1 MLYIILYIVI
11 SLLCISYFSSYK
23 PLGTGK
29 VAVIIATLA
38 VIVGFSDML
47 GGYDRYIYGELF
59 DRNADLIRAGGPF
72 INPDSPIM
80 GYHSELAYV
89 FWNSFVAY
97 ITPNRYIYILFT
109 TIFIYTLLFISF
121 RKMFMEYPISI
132 LLFMGLWFFFTFTYL
147 RQAMAAGCTWL
158 GYRYVIKR
166 DLIRFL
172 IVGFIAYKFH
182 NSAIIYF
189 LFYFMPQKKWD
200 KKVII
205 IVLVLLL
212 IIGASGLPMSL
223 YNVYGDAADSQR
235 SMSYADDHPG
245 FRYDYLF
252 EVVILMYFIFNRYDK
267 IPEDREH
274 ITYLN
279 AALMFCFIL
288 FAFIQSSNSGRQSW
302 YYIMGM
308 IYTLSFLATQGEGFD
323 QYAKMLYLVAT
334 LLFLRFVFNWGIL
347 ISPYKTFL
355 TKGHR
360 QNDPVFQSFEY
371 DEKYDDN
378 KFYRPAFEIK
388 MP

>member
-59 DRNADLIRAGGPF
+59 DRNADLIRAGGSF

-80 GYHSELAYV
+80 GYHKEIAYV

-205 IVLVLLL
+205 IVLVLLS
-212 IIGASGLPMSL
+212 IIGASGLSMSL
-223 YNVYGDAADSQR
+223 YNIYGDAADSQR

-245 FRYDYLF
+245 LRYD
-252 EVVILMYFIFNRYDK
+252 
-267 IPEDREH
+267 
-274 ITYLN
+274 
-279 AALMFCFIL
+279 
-288 FAFIQSSNSGRQSW
+288 
-302 YYIMGM
+302 
-308 IYTLSFLATQGEGFD
+308 
-323 QYAKMLYLVAT
+323 
-334 LLFLRFVFNWGIL
+334 
-347 ISPYKTFL
+347 
-355 TKGHR
+355 
-360 QNDPVFQSFEY
+360 
-371 DEKYDDN
+371 
-378 KFYRPAFEIK
+378 
-388 MP
+388 

>member
-59 DRNADLIRAGGPF
+59 DRNADLIRAGGSF

-80 GYHSELAYV
+80 GYHKEIAYV

-121 RKMFMEYPISI
+121 RKMFMEYPVSI

-166 DLIRFL
+166 DLIRF
-172 IVGFIAYKFH
+172 
-182 NSAIIYF
+182 
-189 LFYFMPQKKWD
+189 
-200 KKVII
+200 
-205 IVLVLLL
+205 
-212 IIGASGLPMSL
+212 
-223 YNVYGDAADSQR
+223 
-235 SMSYADDHPG
+235 
-245 FRYDYLF
+245 
-252 EVVILMYFIFNRYDK
+252 
-267 IPEDREH
+267 
-274 ITYLN
+274 
-279 AALMFCFIL
+279 
-288 FAFIQSSNSGRQSW
+288 
-302 YYIMGM
+302 
-308 IYTLSFLATQGEGFD
+308 
-323 QYAKMLYLVAT
+323 
-334 LLFLRFVFNWGIL
+334 
-347 ISPYKTFL
+347 
-355 TKGHR
+355 
-360 QNDPVFQSFEY
+360 
-371 DEKYDDN
+371 
-378 KFYRPAFEIK
+378 
-388 MP
+388 